1 MAAKKDAVAVAA
13 TQDDWSSLSYE
24 EMLGL
29 DQTLDV
35 VQGSDLQ
42 IKSELFG
49 VPFIIRRV
57 VFRGAT
63 PTRDYVSVE
72 AVAKD
77 KGNIVF
83 NDGSTG
89 IKRQIIEYLASRG
102 HLSIPESDL
111 DANPDQQI
119 AAVDENIAF
128 DILLHCPRGLRASEY
143 TVESGPAAGETA
155 TTFYLA

>member
-1 MAAKKDAVAVAA
+1 MAKKETVAIAAV
-13 TQDDWSSLSYE
+13 QDNWSNLTYE

-29 DQTLDV
+29 NETLDS

-42 IKSELFG
+42 NKADLFG

-57 VFRGAT
+57 VFRGVT

-72 AVAKD
+72 AIAKD
-77 KGNIVF
+77 KGSIVF

-102 HLSIPESDL
+102 KLTVTDGELDES
-111 DANPDQQI
+111 PDMQV
-119 AAVDENIAF
+119 AAVDENVPF
-128 DILLHCPRGLRASEY
+128 DILLHCPRGLRASEF
-143 TVESGPAAGETA
+143 VVQDGPAAGETA
-155 TTFYLA
+155 TTYYLA